1 MKWALSLLCCL
12 NFSLCLSH
20 AGAAELNGGRVVYLM
35 PMGHGL
41 DQFLA
46 DRLTRLHVLQ
56 VVTDPSK
63 ADTVITDRVG
73 ATLQSRLK
81 DLYPPPP
88 RSGSQG
94 SSQRGCQEAMP
105 EKPKSGD
112 APPSTS
118 GALSAFG
125 DASNKVE
132 QAGNMA
138 SSGSGRGTI
147 FLVDVKSSQ
156 VIWSIFER
164 PKNNSPRALDQ
175 TAERIVKRLKED
187 LAAK

>member
-12 NFSLCLSH
+12 NFSLCLSQ
-20 AGAAELNGGRVVYLM
+20 AGAAELSGSRVVYLM

-73 ATLQSRLK
+73 AALQSRLK
-81 DLYPPPP
+81 DLYPPPAP
-88 RSGSQG
+88 PEVK
-94 SSQRGCQEAMP
+94 EAPKEAAKTNP
-105 EKPKSGD
+105 EASKSGD
-112 APPSTS
+112 TPPPTS
-118 GALSAFG
+118 GVLSAFG
-125 DASNKVE
+125 DTSNKVE
-132 QAGNMA
+132 QAGSMA

-175 TAERIVKRLKED
+175 TAQRIVKRLKED
-187 LAAK
+187 LGAK